1 MEKRITKKVF
11 AINAT
16 TMEMTYF
23 IGKGGKCIKMQAT
36 NDSIKWEMYFL
47 YV

>member
-1 MEKRITKKVF
+1 MKKRTTKVF

-23 IGKGGKCIKMQAT
+23 TGKGGKCIKMQAT
-36 NDSIKWEMYFL
+36 NGSIK
-47 YV
+47 